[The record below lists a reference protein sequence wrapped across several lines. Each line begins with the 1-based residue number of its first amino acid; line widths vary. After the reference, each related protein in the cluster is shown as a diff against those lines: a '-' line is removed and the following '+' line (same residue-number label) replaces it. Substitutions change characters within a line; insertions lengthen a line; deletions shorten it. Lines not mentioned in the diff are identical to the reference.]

1 MSRKHIII
9 QRILIDVG
17 CKIIFD
23 NYRQALN
30 FLFFH
35 FFSYY
40 FFKGRKKKKKRKSVF
55 CIRVCFFLRLNIVI
69 DISKYEF
76 CFSHIFF
83 LFKQPFTQF
92 CMRLFTRV
100 NAVQHAPLH
109 GRLAPPLHI
118 CSLLHISIIV
128 YEKQRNQLSK
138 AIERKKKQ

>member
-1 MSRKHIII
+1 MSRKHIIT
-9 QRILIDVG
+9 QRILIVVG

-23 NYRQALN
+23 NYRQTLN

-35 FFSYY
+35 SFSYY
-40 FFKGRKKKKKRKSVF
+40 FFKGRKKEKKRKSVF
-55 CIRVCFFLRLNIVI
+55 CIRVCFFLLLNIVI
-69 DISKYEF
+69 DISKYKS
-76 CFSHIFF
+76 CFLYFFF
-83 LFKQPFTQF
+83 LFKRPFTQY
-92 CMRLFTRV
+92 CMHLFTRV